1 MKLYKHKYL
10 LLFINKMTTSYK
22 FNKFLNRLNNYIDFE
37 QNNNIF
43 MDDMDQTEKNNNGD
57 YIQNTRDDGNNSFPE
72 LNYIIEDNPINL
84 MDEAEKEINSI
95 LNLMKPDCS
104 LSESKINST
113 QDNEIDKEKSGEKD
127 FIENREIIE
136 EKLIIEMEEINN
148 QPNNDG
154 KKQGR
159 KKKEKLLKEI
169 ILNIPLI
176 I

>member
-1 MKLYKHKYL
+1 
-10 LLFINKMTTSYK
+10 MTTSYK
-22 FNKFLNRLNNYIDFE
+22 FHKFLNRLNNYIDFE

-57 YIQNTRDDGNNSFPE
+57 YIQNIRDDGNNSFPE

-113 QDNEIDKEKSGEKD
+113 QENEIDKEKGGEKD

-169 ILNIPLI
+169 ILNFLLI